1 MFFKKLKLAIII
13 LLFYQTSLYSKSNTL
28 NNLDAKVCLLVSNNP
43 NCNAVNFAINH
54 NIDFFVYNAKKFPL
68 DEKQIILIDKIK
80 TYEIDLI
87 ILAGYMKKIPRN
99 IVKMYENKI
108 MNIHP
113 SLLPK
118 YGGQGYYGIKVHEA
132 VIESKDK
139 VTGVTIHFIDNE
151 YDRGPI
157 IMQVEVPVNDSDDAN
172 TLSKKVLEMEYK
184 LYLQVVESFCSNKIQ
199 IEKDR
204 VIINE

>member
-1 MFFKKLKLAIII
+1 MENKKRIVVFASGSGTNFININENIINGRVV
-13 LLFYQTSLYSKSNTL
+13 LLI
-28 NNLDAKVCLLVSNNP
+28 SNNP
-43 NCNAVNFAINH
+43 ICGAI
-54 NIDFFVYNAKKFPL
+54 DYAKKNSVDYQVINDFRYPKDKNKEYETVL
-68 DEKQIILIDKIK
+68 NDYQPDVIL
-80 TYEIDLI
+80 
-87 ILAGYMKKIPRN
+87 LAGFMKKIPNN
-99 IVKMYENKI
+99 IIQLYKNKI

-184 LYLQVVESFCSNKIQ
+184 LYLQVVELFCSNKIQ
-199 IEKDR
+199 IEKDK

>member
-1 MFFKKLKLAIII
+1 MENKKRIVVFASGSGTNFVNINENIINGRVV
-13 LLFYQTSLYSKSNTL
+13 LLI
-28 NNLDAKVCLLVSNNP
+28 SNNP
-43 NCNAVNFAINH
+43 KCGAI
-54 NIDFFVYNAKKFPL
+54 DYAKKNGV
-68 DEKQIILIDKIK
+68 DYQIINDFRYPKDKNK
-80 TYEIDLI
+80 EYETVLNEYQPDVIL
-87 ILAGYMKKIPRN
+87 LAGFMKKIPNN
-99 IVKMYENKI
+99 IIQLYKNKI

-132 VIESKDK
+132 VIESKDS

-157 IMQVEVPVNDSDDAN
+157 IMQAEVPVNDSDDAN

-184 LYLQVVESFCSNKIQ
+184 LYLKVVELFCSNKIQ
-199 IEKDR
+199 IEKDK